1 MKLYKKIVLGLIGT
15 AVLGGTI
22 YGGRIAYK
30 NVRRMLETA
39 EEEAQRNETTFIQ
52 AVSNFSPFN
61 KPPIEEMQEQGIQKE
76 WYNSFAFA
84 EINKNDIVYEENGS
98 LYLAKN
104 KDKEQAVAIANDIV
118 LNENYLFA
126 AGNKDN
132 PDIYWVDDEMNLRKL
147 KNKNGEFAVST
158 DIVHLKNYFKRIPKH
173 FGLGDLNL
181 DGHQEFIYGSQIN
194 FGYKKKNAIKAMTSN
209 GNSMHEWGPVYY
221 LGNEELKGLIVKD
234 MDEDGDIDL
243 MFKLEGKDTVFGLE
257 NKVKKQKNA
266 DLFMENMK
274 KFR

>member
-126 AGNKDN
+126 VGNKDN
-132 PDIYWVDDEMNLRKL
+132 PDIYWVDDEWNLRKL

-181 DGHQEFIYGSQIN
+181 DGHQEFIYNSQIN

>member
-1 MKLYKKIVLGLIGT
+1 M
-15 AVLGGTI
+15 
-22 YGGRIAYK
+22 
-30 NVRRMLETA
+30 
-39 EEEAQRNETTFIQ
+39 
-52 AVSNFSPFN
+52 
-61 KPPIEEMQEQGIQKE
+61 
-76 WYNSFAFA
+76 
-84 EINKNDIVYEENGS
+84 
-98 LYLAKN
+98 
-104 KDKEQAVAIANDIV
+104 

-181 DGHQEFIYGSQIN
+181 DGHQEFIYSSQIN

-257 NKVKKQKNA
+257 NKVETQKDA
-266 DLFMENMK
+266 ALFMENMK